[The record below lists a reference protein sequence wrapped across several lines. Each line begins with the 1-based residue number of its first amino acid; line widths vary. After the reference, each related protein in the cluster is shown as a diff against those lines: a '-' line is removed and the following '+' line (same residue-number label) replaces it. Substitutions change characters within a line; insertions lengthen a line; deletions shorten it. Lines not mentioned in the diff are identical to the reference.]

1 MHIFVAKW
9 KNFAP
14 SKIVQLLKGFTSI
27 MMRVHHQEL
36 FKDKLWGDK
45 FWSEGYFARTVG
57 AVNAETVKRYIE
69 ESQKYK
75 VDMKSAQKTLLQF
88 SV

>member
-1 MHIFVAKW
+1 MEKLCTI
-9 KNFAP
+9 
-14 SKIVQLLKGFTSI
+14 KIVQLLKGFVSI
-27 MMRVHHQEL
+27 MMRTRHWEL

-57 AVNAETVKRYIE
+57 AVNADTVKRYIE
-69 ESQKYK
+69 ESQKYE
-75 VDMKSAQKTLLQF
+75 VDVKSSQKTLIQF